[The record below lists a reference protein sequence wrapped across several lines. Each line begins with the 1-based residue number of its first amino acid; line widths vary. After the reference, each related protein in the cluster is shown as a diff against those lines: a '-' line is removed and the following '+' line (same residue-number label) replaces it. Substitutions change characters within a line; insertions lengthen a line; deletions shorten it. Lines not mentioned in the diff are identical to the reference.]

1 MPNIKSA
8 AKAMRSSAR
17 KRVYNLRTKDKF
29 KSAIKTVK
37 EALNSKS
44 ADEALKALTAAY
56 AALDKAAKKNV
67 IHKNTASR
75 KKSRLAKAIN
85 KIKKA

>member
-1 MPNIKSA
+1 
-8 AKAMRSSAR
+8 MRGSAR

-29 KSAIKTVK
+29 KTAVKTVK
-37 EALNSKS
+37 KALEANQ
-44 ADEALKALTAAY
+44 ADDALKALTAAY

-67 IHKNTASR
+67 IHKNTANR
-75 KKSRLAKAIN
+75 RKSRLAKAIS